1 MTREMTRE
9 EYNDLT
15 DEQRYS
21 YILKLEEEKKVS
33 DKALEKVLDSLR
45 KNTTEERYVLLD
57 TKDDENSIMLRASDI
72 IKAERTLKNT
82 TIVTTS
88 EMEAGENKT
97 YAVENCPLDIK
108 GKIEGKW

>member
-1 MTREMTRE
+1 MTRKMTRE
-9 EYNDLT
+9 EYNNLT

-72 IKAERTLKNT
+72 IKAERINLNATL
-82 TIVTTS
+82 VTT
-88 EMEAGENKT
+88 GEIKEGKNKK
-97 YAVENCPLDIK
+97 YIVENSPLDIK